1 MATLTN
7 KTRKALSISLPGGKK
22 LRLGPLMSGEI
33 SPKAVD
39 HPSVQKLIEA
49 GEVEVEMSRQSSKH
63 GGGGGSGSRPSS
75 SGKGHGSGIRQSG
88 DR

>member
-1 MATLTN
+1 MATITN
-7 KTRKALSISLPGGKK
+7 KTRRALSISLPGGKK

-49 GEVEVEMSRQSSKH
+49 GEVEIEMSRQSSRH
-63 GGGGGSGSRPSS
+63 GGAGGSGSRPTSG
-75 SGKGHGSGIRQSG
+75 GKGQGGGIRHTG

>member
-1 MATLTN
+1 MATITN

-22 LRLGPLMSGEI
+22 LRLGPLNSAEI

-39 HPSVQKLIEA
+39 HPAVQKLVDA
-49 GEVEVEMSRQSSKH
+49 GEVDISDLQQRSKRP
-63 GGGGGSGSRPSS
+63 GGGGRGSPPA
-75 SGKGHGSGIRQSG
+75 SGGQGHGGSIRQTG